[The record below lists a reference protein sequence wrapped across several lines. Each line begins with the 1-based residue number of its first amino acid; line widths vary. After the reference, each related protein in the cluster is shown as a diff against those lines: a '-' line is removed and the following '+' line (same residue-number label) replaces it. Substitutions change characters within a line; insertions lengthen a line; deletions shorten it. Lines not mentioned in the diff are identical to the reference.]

1 MNTKHQSPIEVM
13 IEVYTRK
20 YQNNKTSLSASL
32 FLEVIELARNL
43 RSQELQIVNV
53 AYTEGYKDAME
64 EAKKTLKGIA
74 NLPEDEL

>member
-1 MNTKHQSPIEVM
+1 MNTKYQSPIEVM

-64 EAKKTLKGIA
+64 EAKKPLKGIA